1 MCAPTSFADPL
12 PYLQGLYQLLPAQRL
27 DFILHQT
34 GRQSQRRRRL
44 PAPSV
49 AWLVIA
55 LALFPDLPVPQVWR
69 RLHPGTDEPEPVE
82 SAFVQARQRLGIP
95 PLRQLFLDV
104 ARPMATHQAVGAFYR
119 GWRLMGLDST
129 VLDLPDTPAN
139 DRAFG
144 RPGTGRAPGA
154 FPQLRLLALCELGTH
169 AVCGAVIKPCRRN
182 EQVMAPP
189 LLDLLG
195 PGMLLIWD
203 RGFFGYELACRVIR
217 SGAHLLARVPAGLA
231 LPAERRL
238 ADGSY
243 LATLYPSAEDRARR
257 RGGLPVR
264 VIEYTHDD
272 PRRPGC
278 GERHRLITDLLD
290 PQELPAREAPVV
302 YHERWEEE
310 LTFDEIKNHLGGRPL
325 ALRSKTPGLAV
336 QEVYGLLLAHY
347 VVRRVMHDA
356 AVTASADPD
365 RLSFSN
371 ALRVL
376 QCQLP
381 EAPQRSAAAWYEGL
395 LRELRRQRLRPRRE
409 RWYPRV
415 IKRKMA
421 NWKKKRPEHRSPPQP
436 TKPFQKAVVV
446 LI

>member
-1 MCAPTSFADPL
+1 MYTPILPADPL
-12 PYLQGLYQLLPAQRL
+12 PYLRGLYQLLPAERL
-27 DFILHQT
+27 DFILRQT
-34 GRQSQRRRRL
+34 GRHSRRLRRL
-44 PAPSV
+44 PAPAV
-49 AWLVIA
+49 AWLVVA
-55 LALFPDLPVPQVWR
+55 LPLFPDLPVPQVWR
-69 RLHPGTDEPEPVE
+69 RLHPSAGGPEPVE
-82 SAFVQARQRLGIP
+82 SAFAQARRRLGAA
-95 PLRQLFLDV
+95 PLRQLFEEV
-104 ARPMATHQAVGAFYR
+104 ARPMATHQTAGAFYR

-144 RPGTGRAPGA
+144 RPGSGRAPGA
-154 FPQLRLLALCELGTH
+154 FPQLRLLALCELGTR
-169 AVCGAVIKPCRRN
+169 AVCGAVLKPCRRN
-182 EQVMAPP
+182 EQVMVPP

-203 RGFFGYELACRVIR
+203 RGFFGYELARRVVR
-217 SGAHLLARVPAGLA
+217 SGAHLLARAPAGLA
-231 LPAERRL
+231 LPPERRL

-243 LATLYPSAEDRARR
+243 LAHLYPSAEDRARG

-278 GERHRLITDLLD
+278 GERHRLITDLLS
-290 PQELPAREAPVV
+290 PRELPAREAPAV

-310 LTFDEIKNHLGGRPL
+310 LTFDEIKNHLSGRPL
-325 ALRSKTPGLAV
+325 PLRSKTPQGVV

-356 AVTASADPD
+356 AVAAGADPD

-371 ALRVL
+371 SLRVL

-381 EAPQRSAAAWYEGL
+381 EAPRKPAVVWYRGL
-395 LRELRRQRLRPRRE
+395 LGELRRQKLRPRRE

-415 IKRKMA
+415 IKRKLSY
-421 NWKKKRPEHRSPPQP
+421 WPKKRPCHQRPPQP
-436 TKPFQKAVVV
+436 TKPFREAVI
-446 LI
+446 LLN

>member
-1 MCAPTSFADPL
+1 MCAPTTSDDPL
-12 PYLQGLYQLLPAQRL
+12 PYLRGLYQLLPAERL

-34 GRQSQRRRRL
+34 GRHSQRLRRL
-44 PAPSV
+44 PAAAV
-49 AWLVIA
+49 AWLVVA
-55 LALFPDLPVPQVWR
+55 LPLFPELPIPQVWR
-69 RLHPGTDEPEPVE
+69 RLHPSADGPEPAE
-82 SAFVQARQRLGIP
+82 PASTQARQRLGIP
-95 PLRQLFLDV
+95 PLRQLFLEV
-104 ARPMATHQAVGAFYR
+104 ARPMATHQTVGAFDR

-169 AVCGAVIKPCRRN
+169 AVCGAVLKPCRRN
-182 EQVMAPP
+182 EQVMVPP
-189 LLDLLG
+189 PLDLLG

-203 RGFFGYELACRVIR
+203 RGFFGYDLARRVVR

-231 LPAERRL
+231 LPPERRL

-243 LATLYPSAEDRARR
+243 LAQLYPSAEDRARG

-272 PRRPGC
+272 AGRPGR
-278 GERHRLITDLLD
+278 GERHRLITDLLS
-290 PQELPAREAPVV
+290 PQELPAREAPLV

-310 LTFDEIKNHLGGRPL
+310 LTFDEIKNHLSGRPL
-325 ALRSKTPGLAV
+325 PLRSKTPAGVV

-356 AVTASADPD
+356 AVAASADPD

-371 ALRVL
+371 SLRVL

-381 EAPQRSAAAWYEGL
+381 EAPRRPPAAWYQGL
-395 LRELRRQRLRPRRE
+395 LGELRRQKLRPRRE

-415 IKRKMA
+415 IKRKMS
-421 NWKKKRPEHRSPPQP
+421 NWKKKRPEHRQPPQP
-436 TKPFQKAVVV
+436 TKPFWEAIVV

>member
-1 MCAPTSFADPL
+1 MCAPTTPADPL
-12 PYLQGLYQLLPAQRL
+12 PYLRGLYHLLPDERL
-27 DFILHQT
+27 ALILRRT
-34 GRQSQRRRRL
+34 GRHSRRCRRL
-44 PAPSV
+44 PAPAV
-49 AWLVIA
+49 ARLVIA

-69 RLHPGTDEPEPVE
+69 RLHPGADRAEPVE
-82 SAFVQARQRLGIP
+82 SAFTQARQRLGIP

-104 ARPMATHQAVGAFYR
+104 ARPMATHQTVGARYR

-154 FPQLRLLALCELGTH
+154 FPQLRLLALCELGTR
-169 AVCGAVIKPCRRN
+169 AVCGVVVKPCRRN
-182 EQVMAPP
+182 EQLLVPP

-195 PGMLLIWD
+195 PGDLLLWD
-203 RGFFGYELACRVIR
+203 RGFFGYELARRVLR
-217 SGAHLLARVPAGLA
+217 CGAHLLARVPAGLA
-231 LPAERRL
+231 LPPERRL

-243 LATLYPSAEDRARR
+243 LARLYPSAEDRAHD

-272 PRRPGC
+272 PGRPGC

-290 PQELPAREAPVV
+290 PGELPAPEAPGV

-310 LTFDEIKNHLGGRPL
+310 LVFDEIKNYLGGGS
-325 ALRSKTPGLAV
+325 LRSKTPAGAV

-356 AVTASADPD
+356 AAPASVDPD

-371 ALRVL
+371 SLRVL
-376 QCQLP
+376 QCRLP
-381 EAPQRSAAAWYEGL
+381 EAPQTPPAAWYEGL
-395 LRELRRQRLRPRRE
+395 LRELRRQELRPRRE

-415 IKRKMA
+415 IKRKMS
-421 NWKKKRPEHRSPPQP
+421 NWKKKRPEHRHPLQP
-436 TKPFQKAVVV
+436 TKPFHDAVVV

>member
-1 MCAPTSFADPL
+1 MCAPTSLADPL

-27 DFILHQT
+27 DFILRQT

-55 LALFPDLPVPQVWR
+55 LALFPDLPIPQVWR
-69 RLHPGTDEPEPVE
+69 RLHPSTDEPEPAE

-104 ARPMATHQAVGAFYR
+104 ARPMATHQTVGAFYR

-195 PGMLLIWD
+195 PGMLLLWD
-203 RGFFGYELACRVIR
+203 RGFFGYELARRVLQ

-243 LATLYPSAEDRARR
+243 LAALYPSAEDRAHC

-310 LTFDEIKNHLGGRPL
+310 LTFDEIKNHRGGRPL
-325 ALRSKTPGLAV
+325 ALRGKTPELVV

-356 AVTASADPD
+356 AVTARVDPD

-371 ALRVL
+371 SLRVL

-381 EAPQRSAAAWYEGL
+381 EAPQRPPALWYQGV
-395 LRELRRQRLRPRRE
+395 LRELRRQKLRARRE

-421 NWKKKRPEHRSPPQP
+421 NWKKKRPQHHHPPQP
-436 TKPFQKAVVV
+436 TKPFHKAIVV